1 MAHSRKRNITKRL
14 LQSLGLSK
22 YFLKAYPVAVENIF
36 PTISRKQI
44 DRLRQ
49 LFPLKGSSN
58 ISWKRFGTPGDGGY
72 LLSDDISKS
81 DICVSLGIGDNYSF
95 DLDIA
100 KICSQVLMF
109 DHTIPPPK
117 HLDSNMDFKK
127 IGIATLESENFTTV
141 EKIVAGLPE
150 GSDLILKIDVEG
162 VEWEV
167 LESLTSN
174 TLLRFRQIAAEFHN
188 LHSIH
193 DSKQFKRIVDSLSK
207 ISQTHLLANFHVNNW
222 ASYELV
228 AGVPFPD
235 VVEVTY
241 LRRVSPIGMYIN
253 LDNPLNHSNNADL
266 PDAAHSFISVIE
278 I

>member
-1 MAHSRKRNITKRL
+1 M
-14 LQSLGLSK
+14 
-22 YFLKAYPVAVENIF
+22 
-36 PTISRKQI
+36 
-44 DRLRQ
+44 
-49 LFPLKGSSN
+49 FPLKVSSN
-58 ISWKRFGTPGDGGY
+58 ISWRRFGTPGDGGY
-72 LLSDDISKS
+72 LLSDDISES
-81 DICVSLGIGDNYSF
+81 DICVSLGIGDNNSF

-100 KICSQVLMF
+100 KSCSQVLMF

-117 HLDSNMDFKK
+117 HLNSNMDFKN
-127 IGIATLESENFTTV
+127 IGISALESENFTTI
-141 EKIVAGLPE
+141 EKIVSKLPE

-162 VEWEV
+162 AEWEV
-167 LESLTSN
+167 LESLTPN

-193 DSKQFKRIVDSLSK
+193 DSKQLKRIVDSLSK

-241 LRRVSPIGMYIN
+241 LRRVSPIGIHIN
-253 LDNPLNHSNNADL
+253 LDIPLNHSNNADL

>member
-1 MAHSRKRNITKRL
+1 MAHSRKRNITKGL
-14 LQSLGLSK
+14 LQFLRLSK

-36 PTISRKQI
+36 PTVSREQI

-49 LFPLKGSSN
+49 LFPLKVSSN

-72 LLSDDISKS
+72 LLSDDISES

-100 KICSQVLMF
+100 KSCGQVLMF

-141 EKIVAGLPE
+141 EKIVSGLPE

-162 VEWEV
+162 AEWEV
-167 LESLTSN
+167 LESLTPD

-193 DSKQFKRIVDSLSK
+193 DSELFKRIVDSLSK

-222 ASYELV
+222 ASHVLV

-241 LRRVSPIGMYIN
+241 LRRVSPIGIHFN
-253 LDNPLNHSNNADL
+253 LDIPLNNSNNADL